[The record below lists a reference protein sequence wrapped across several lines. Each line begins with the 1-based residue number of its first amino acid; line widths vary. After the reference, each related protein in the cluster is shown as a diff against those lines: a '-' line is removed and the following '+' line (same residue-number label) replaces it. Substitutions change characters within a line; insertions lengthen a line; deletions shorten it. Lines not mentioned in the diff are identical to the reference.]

1 MSVRHGGD
9 FGGVALAVR
18 PSVLEAW
25 GDAVLSRADSSSLV
39 GIDPTPRR
47 GHGGPPRED
56 PLGALPLFASP
67 MEVGRSQA
75 VPEVPKERRRS
86 ASQSCFLTSLCTSFV
101 TNESWAPILPPVSS
115 RRSNRAICSFLH
127 CKPGKNGGPR
137 LFSFHPISWNEDCCS
152 MPGYPGAS
160 QLLFS
165 LCFLCSF
172 SSHRCALM
180 PSTVSL
186 RTFLTLCP
194 LYHPQCCEHR
204 AWSTR
209 GRDGQWDGSGAMSAP
224 LCIAQPRCCNAELP
238 LQVGRAPGSGL
249 AAQQRSGGACSQQP
263 SGLRGQ
269 EPSQRSPLSP
279 VVPGCAGSP
288 LHALWLS
295 MSQASHGCSVRG

>member
-1 MSVRHGGD
+1 LSVRHGGD

-115 RRSNRAICSFLH
+115 RRSNGAICSFLH

-137 LFSFHPISWNEDCCS
+137 LFSFVHWIFW
-152 MPGYPGAS
+152 
-160 QLLFS
+160 
-165 LCFLCSF
+165 FLK
-172 SSHRCALM
+172 
-180 PSTVSL
+180 
-186 RTFLTLCP
+186 
-194 LYHPQCCEHR
+194 
-204 AWSTR
+204 
-209 GRDGQWDGSGAMSAP
+209 
-224 LCIAQPRCCNAELP
+224 
-238 LQVGRAPGSGL
+238 
-249 AAQQRSGGACSQQP
+249 
-263 SGLRGQ
+263 
-269 EPSQRSPLSP
+269 
-279 VVPGCAGSP
+279 
-288 LHALWLS
+288 
-295 MSQASHGCSVRG
+295 